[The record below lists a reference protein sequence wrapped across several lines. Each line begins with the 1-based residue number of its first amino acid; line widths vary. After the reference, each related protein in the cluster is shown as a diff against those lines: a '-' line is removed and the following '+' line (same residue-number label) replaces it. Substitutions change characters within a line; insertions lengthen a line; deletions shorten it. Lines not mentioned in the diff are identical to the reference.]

1 MSVKAKITDD
11 MKAAMKARETQRL
24 SAIRLLLAAIQQREV
39 DERKELSDAEVASV
53 IEKMIKQRRDSIAQF
68 QAAGRQDLAEKET
81 FELNL
86 LSGYLP
92 KQLTD
97 AEIGSEIAA
106 ALTMNEKKVTLIFP
120 GHDVSERLF
129 PRDLA
134 RYVSGIYKQKGV
146 ELVPGEKVV
155 ASEARGDQRALKTA
169 SGKTIVVDAVVAGIG
184 IEPNTELA
192 KAISLTTENGVIVNE
207 LLRTKEADIYAAGDV
222 AVFYNPALGKRMR
235 VEHEDN
241 ANAMGRLAG
250 RNMAGKSEP

>member
-11 MKAAMKARETQRL
+11 MKAAMKAREVQRL

-106 ALTMNEKKVTLIFP
+106 AIVQTGAKGAADMGKVMGLLK
-120 GHDVSERLF
+120 GKL
-129 PRDLA
+129 
-134 RYVSGIYKQKGV
+134 SG
-146 ELVPGEKVV
+146 
-155 ASEARGDQRALKTA
+155 RA
-169 SGKTIVVDAVVAGIG
+169 D
-184 IEPNTELA
+184 
-192 KAISLTTENGVIVNE
+192 
-207 LLRTKEADIYAAGDV
+207 
-222 AVFYNPALGKRMR
+222 
-235 VEHEDN
+235 
-241 ANAMGRLAG
+241 MGRVSALVKAKLSG
-250 RNMAGKSEP
+250 